1 MHPVEEFRQPVLCDL
16 WWVAVISGADD
27 AIFCS
32 REVTERLEE
41 IVSARDET
49 LYP

>member
-1 MHPVEEFRQPVLCDL
+1 MRFVVGRGNQ
-16 WWVAVISGADD
+16 WADD
-27 AIFCS
+27 SMFCS
-32 REVTERLEE
+32 REVTEHLVE

>member
-1 MHPVEEFRQPVLCDL
+1 MRFVVGRGNQ
-16 WWVAVISGADD
+16 WADD
-27 AIFCS
+27 PISCS
-32 REVTERLEE
+32 RKVTERLEG